1 MPSPIITFERVYD
14 FMIDKYMSMNEH
26 KQHEVFLRAEGL
38 IGGQGGGYARGA
50 TGTPPGAVAA
60 VG

>member
-26 KQHEVFLRAEGL
+26 KQHEVFCGL
-38 IGGQGGGYARGA
+38 KD
-50 TGTPPGAVAA
+50 
-60 VG
+60 